1 MINLASKTQ
10 MVKFE
15 VYMTCGSDG
24 NPLNIE
30 ELLKAINKIDD
41 RDKKIV
47 TQYGIPTRLDKFHE
61 VIVDSATLRKFSNMK
76 LLYFHMSK
84 LRDDPI
90 AVTRQEVDE
99 LSDLDLDADE
109 YIAEDINCLFDTE
122 NCILFIQRNFHSLS
136 VSGVAFYLKKMYERL
151 EKAKEDFNVNDFEE
165 LSLEFQPVPDKKAL
179 KEIQKSDNIRTLE
192 LTFANA
198 NVQKFSTGIAKY
210 LGGFKQLF
218 DSLGGARISINL
230 SAGAPK
236 NKSLKVG
243 DVHELAKNIESGKSL
258 FSSAIIRGKEGDMPI
273 EKYDLINGKL
283 FVTHKFSSVKS
294 EDGKTKKMH
303 LRPDSV
309 EDVMKNIYLRES
321 EDGTESLLEETLRNI
336 N

>member
-1 MINLASKTQ
+1 MNNLASKTQ
-10 MVKFE
+10 TVKFE
-15 VYMTCGSDG
+15 VYMTCDSEG
-24 NPLNIE
+24 NPLDIE
-30 ELLKAINKIDD
+30 ELLKAINKIAD

-61 VIVDSATLRKFSNMK
+61 AIVDSATLRKFPKMK

-136 VSGVAFYLKKMYERL
+136 VSGVEFYLKKMYERL
-151 EKAKEDFNVNDFEE
+151 EKEKENFNPDNFEE
-165 LSLEFQPVPDKKAL
+165 LSLELRPVPDKKAL
-179 KEIQKSDNIRTLE
+179 KGIQKSDNIRTLE

-210 LGGFKQLF
+210 LGGFKEVF
-218 DSLGGARISINL
+218 DKLGGTRISINL
-230 SAGAPK
+230 SAGPIK
-236 NKSLKVG
+236 NKSLEAG
-243 DVHELAKNIESGKSL
+243 GIHELARNIESGKSL

-283 FVTHKFSSVKS
+283 YVTHKFSSVKS

-309 EDVMKNIYLRES
+309 EDVMKNIYLRISES
-321 EDGTESLLEETLRNI
+321 RTEPLIDEILRNI

>member
-1 MINLASKTQ
+1 MTSKTQ
-10 MVKFE
+10 TVKFE
-15 VYMTCGSDG
+15 AYMTCDDKG

-30 ELLKAINKIDD
+30 ELLKATSKIDN

-47 TQYGIPTRLDKFHE
+47 TQYGVPTRLDDFHE
-61 VIVDSATLRKFSNMK
+61 TIVDDETLRKFPEMK

-90 AVTRQEVDE
+90 AVTRQEIDD

-122 NCILFIQRNFHSLS
+122 HCILFIQRNFHSLS
-136 VSGVAFYLKKMYERL
+136 VGGVEFYFKKMYERL
-151 EKAKEDFNVNDFEE
+151 EKSKEDFNPDDFEE
-165 LSLEFQPVPDKKAL
+165 LSLDLQPVPNKRAL
-179 KEIQKSDNIRTLE
+179 RGIQKSDNIRTLE

-210 LGGFKQLF
+210 LGGFKSLF
-218 DSLGGARISINL
+218 DSLGGTKISINL

-236 NKSLKVG
+236 NKPLKAK
-243 DVHELAKNIESGKSL
+243 DIHELAKNIQNGKSL
-258 FSSAIIRGKEGDMPI
+258 FSSAIVRGKEGDMPV

-309 EDVMKNIYLRES
+309 EDVMKNIYLRTDENRS
-321 EDGTESLLEETLRNI
+321 EPFIDEILRNI
-336 N
+336 D

>member
-1 MINLASKTQ
+1 MTNLAATTQ
-10 MVKFE
+10 TVKFE
-15 VYMTCGSDG
+15 VYMACDNEG
-24 NPLNIE
+24 NLLNIE

-41 RDKKIV
+41 RDAKIV
-47 TQYGIPTRLDKFHE
+47 TQYGTPTRLDDFHE
-61 VIVDSATLRKFSNMK
+61 VIVDDATSRKFPKMK

-90 AVTRQEVDE
+90 AITRQEIDD
-99 LSDLDLDADE
+99 LSDLDLEADE

-122 NCILFIQRNFHSLS
+122 HCILFIQRNFHSLS
-136 VSGVAFYLKKMYERL
+136 VNGVEFYLKKMYERL
-151 EKAKEDFNVNDFEE
+151 ERAKEHFDPNAFEE
-165 LSLEFQPVPDKKAL
+165 LALELQPVPDKKAF
-179 KEIQKSDNIRTLE
+179 KGIQKSNNIRSLE
-192 LTFANA
+192 LTFASA
-198 NVQKFSTGIAKY
+198 NVQKFSAGIAKY
-210 LGGFKQLF
+210 LSGFKQLF
-218 DSLGGARISINL
+218 NSLGGVRVSINL
-230 SAGAPK
+230 SVGPQK
-236 NKSLKVG
+236 NKSLKTE
-243 DVHELAKNIESGKSL
+243 DVHELARNIENNKSL

-321 EDGTESLLEETLRNI
+321 EDRTESLLEETLRNI

>member
-15 VYMTCGSDG
+15 VYMTCDSDG

-30 ELLKAINKIDD
+30 ELLKAINKIND

-136 VSGVAFYLKKMYERL
+136 VVSVR
-151 EKAKEDFNVNDFEE
+151 
-165 LSLEFQPVPDKKAL
+165 
-179 KEIQKSDNIRTLE
+179 
-192 LTFANA
+192 
-198 NVQKFSTGIAKY
+198 FS
-210 LGGFKQLF
+210 
-218 DSLGGARISINL
+218 
-230 SAGAPK
+230 
-236 NKSLKVG
+236 
-243 DVHELAKNIESGKSL
+243 
-258 FSSAIIRGKEGDMPI
+258 
-273 EKYDLINGKL
+273 
-283 FVTHKFSSVKS
+283 
-294 EDGKTKKMH
+294 
-303 LRPDSV
+303 
-309 EDVMKNIYLRES
+309 
-321 EDGTESLLEETLRNI
+321 
-336 N
+336 